1 MSADHLR
8 LSVEVNHLIG
18 PPTEAWLEEWCVL
31 MSEMH
36 LLLLRYLK
44 KSTVSS
50 KLLLVGVNCV
60 YLIAMAR
67 VSSSDQLR
75 SYDSLLLSG
84 RDKYELFLGE
94 EHVVIMMLHCKVL

>member
-1 MSADHLR
+1 MVCRRLASFPIGTVQSPRHEIYTDAVCPSYVAYFWATIHMHMSADHLR

-50 KLLLVGVNCV
+50 KLLLVG
-60 YLIAMAR
+60 
-67 VSSSDQLR
+67 
-75 SYDSLLLSG
+75 
-84 RDKYELFLGE
+84 
-94 EHVVIMMLHCKVL
+94 